1 MRQLILKI
9 SVSVDGFVGTTK
21 GDVRWIFDSMDDAV
35 VQWIVDVVSNA
46 DYHLMGSHTFHDM
59 ASYWPTST
67 EPFAA
72 PMNNIP
78 KIAFSKKGIT
88 NIGDPANT
96 TMALKLKV
104 TSELRRAQGQPLA
117 ETPAMASWTNARI
130 ESDLVGT
137 ITRLKKE
144 SGKPLMAHG
153 GAGFVQS
160 LIAADLIDEY
170 NLLIH
175 PTALGAG
182 LPLFPPLDK
191 PKDLN
196 LVKTITFKTG
206 AVAHTYRPA

>member
-9 SVSVDGFVGTTK
+9 SVSVDGFVGTAK
-21 GDVRWIFDSMDDAV
+21 GDVTWIFDSMDDAV
-35 VQWIVDVVSNA
+35 VQWIVDTVSNA
-46 DYHLMGSHTFHDM
+46 DYHLMGSRTFHDM

-67 EPFAA
+67 EPFAG

-78 KIAFSKKGIT
+78 KIVFSKKGIT
-88 NIGDPANT
+88 NPGDPART
-96 TMALKLKV
+96 TMALQG
-104 TSELRRAQGQPLA
+104 TRELRRAQGTPLA
-117 ETPAMASWTNARI
+117 ATPAMDSWNNARI
-130 ESDLVGT
+130 ESDLAGT
-137 ITRLKKE
+137 INQLKKE

-175 PTALGAG
+175 PTALGTG

-191 PKDLN
+191 PKNLT